1 MELFY
6 QILTA
11 VLTAVLPILCGFLC
25 RLLGQMAKRVAQ
37 NAKDER
43 VKALVHEID
52 TAVQAAVCY
61 VNQTFVDELKKAGTF
76 GEDPEY
82 AEEAFRTAYETA
94 IETISSDAMD
104 WISETFGDVRKYL
117 EVKIEE
123 SVRYNH
129 WWAGLNG

>member
-1 MELFY
+1 MELFW
-6 QILTA
+6 QILPA
-11 VLTAVLPILCGFLC
+11 VLVAVIPILSGFLC
-25 RLLGQMAKRVAQ
+25 RLLKRLADKVMQ
-37 NAKDER
+37 NMENER
-43 VKALVHEID
+43 VETLVGEID
-52 TAVQAAVCY
+52 TAVRSAVNY

-94 IETISSDAMD
+94 IETISSEAMD

-123 SVRYNH
+123 SVQFNH
-129 WWAGLNG
+129 RWAGLNG

>member
-1 MELFY
+1 MELFW
-6 QILTA
+6 QILPA
-11 VLTAVLPILCGFLC
+11 VLVAVIPILSGFLC
-25 RLLGQMAKRVAQ
+25 RLLKRLADEVVQ
-37 NAKDER
+37 NMEDER
-43 VKALVHEID
+43 VKVLVGEID
-52 TAVQAAVCY
+52 TAVQSAVNY

-123 SVRYNH
+123 SVQFNH
-129 WWAGLNG
+129 RWDGLNG

>member
-1 MELFY
+1 MNMELFY

-25 RLLGQMAKRVAQ
+25 RLLGQMAKQVAQ

-43 VKALVHEID
+43 VKAFVHEID

-76 GEDPEY
+76 SEDPEY
-82 AEEAFRTAYETA
+82 AEEAFQTAYKTA
-94 IETISSDAMD
+94 VETISADAMEY
-104 WISETFGDVRKYL
+104 IRTTFGDVRKYL

-123 SVRYNH
+123 KVRFEH
-129 WWAGLNG
+129 WSI